1 MIEEVLAMGHPVS
14 TRLAARAVVVTVYLV
29 VLALAGR
36 PGWLA
41 VLLGL
46 ALGAVF
52 AAPFLLA
59 TNRRRA
65 APEGPGLPVAGRRE
79 STTSP

>member
-1 MIEEVLAMGHPVS
+1 MGHPMS
-14 TRLAARAVVVTVYLV
+14 TRLAARTVVVVTYV
-29 VLALAGR
+29 VALALAGS

-52 AAPFLLA
+52 ASPFLLT
-59 TNRRRA
+59 TNRRPA
-65 APEGPGLPVAGRRE
+65 AVPARGLPVAASRE
-79 STTSP
+79 AGPPS